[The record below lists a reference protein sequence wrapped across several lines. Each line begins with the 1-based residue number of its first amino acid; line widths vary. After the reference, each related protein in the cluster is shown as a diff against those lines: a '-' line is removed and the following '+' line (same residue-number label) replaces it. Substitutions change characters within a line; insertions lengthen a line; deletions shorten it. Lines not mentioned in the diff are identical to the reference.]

1 MSDRIRHFRAGLL
14 LTFSSTLLI
23 WPISYWFPL
32 GDFLT
37 AINIEDYADYKLA
50 LEGIIG
56 IYLAFFV
63 LNLVTACLSA
73 TKINYKVKFWL
84 SVIPALFF
92 LATPV
97 LFVLPIAAN
106 YPNQTF
112 LEVLQAIYS
121 LLRFNSTQLVWLVIF
136 LSMLSAAINFMAAL
150 IFKTATNPERL
161 PKHLSNRY
169 ITYLLAVLVI
179 FALTVFISSSSAS
192 SRDTDRKACQEYS
205 SLLLPEYDDQLETF
219 VVKVRLISSQSGS
232 KELETHFNRFLD
244 LSSDYLSLVISEPD
258 NSAQLAQYGLQIN
271 AVRGNIEDFC
281 SELSVK

>member
-14 LTFSSTLLI
+14 LTFSATLLI

-136 LSMLSAAINFMAAL
+136 LSVLSVAINVMAAL

-169 ITYLLAVLVI
+169 LTYLLAVLVI
-179 FALTVFISSSSAS
+179 FALTVFISLGSAS
-192 SRDTDRKACQEYS
+192 ARDTDRKACQEYS
-205 SLLLPEYDDQLETF
+205 SLLLPEYDDQLETYI
-219 VVKVRLISSQSGS
+219 VKVRLISSQSGS
-232 KELETHFNRFLD
+232 KELETHFDSFLD
-244 LSSDYLSLVISEPD
+244 LSTDYLSLVISEPD
-258 NSAQLAQYGLQIN
+258 NSAKLAQYGLQIN